1 MYSKEQLNTCSK
13 EFLIDLVLNLAS
25 QNDELLMQ
33 TRELNHKMDA
43 LLEQVAMGRQ
53 LRFGKSSET
62 GLVDGEQM
70 NLFFNEAEALLRAG
84 LDEPDIDIVVP
95 SHTRKK
101 HKGKRNEDLSKFPV
115 RIEEHTL
122 PDEELTRTFKSGY
135 KRLPDEIYKKLDFH
149 PASFEVIEHHIAVY
163 ADKSSDLIVKAEHP
177 KEMLDK
183 SIVTPSLAAAIIN
196 AKYVNA
202 LPLYRQEQ
210 EFERNDVHISRQL
223 MAGWIV
229 KLSERHF
236 SLIYDALKSWLLE
249 SHVIHADETPVKVT
263 KDGRESMHKSY
274 MWVYRTGTMCGANPI
289 ILYEYQKTRKADFPR
304 EFLQGFQ
311 GSLVCD
317 GYQVYHTLADE
328 RPDEMKIAGCWIH
341 ARRRFANVVKTL
353 GKDAVKGTL
362 ANDALLQITQI
373 QHLDNKLDELS
384 AEDRL
389 AKRNIL
395 VRPCVQSFF
404 AWVKQHQND
413 VPSNSETGK
422 GFTYCLNQE
431 KYLMEF
437 LSDGMLPMDNNV
449 AEQAIRPFCIGKNNW
464 KLIDTINGAK
474 ASAILYSLAETA
486 KSNNLKP
493 YEYFK
498 YLLTEIPKHL
508 DDYNMDFIESLLP
521 WSNELPEECR
531 KKTK

>member
-1 MYSKEQLNTCSK
+1 M
-13 EFLIDLVLNLAS
+13 
-25 QNDELLMQ
+25 
-33 TRELNHKMDA
+33 
-43 LLEQVAMGRQ
+43 
-53 LRFGKSSET
+53 
-62 GLVDGEQM
+62 
-70 NLFFNEAEALLRAG
+70 
-84 LDEPDIDIVVP
+84 
-95 SHTRKK
+95 
-101 HKGKRNEDLSKFPV
+101 
-115 RIEEHTL
+115 
-122 PDEELTRTFKSGY
+122 
-135 KRLPDEIYKKLDFH
+135 
-149 PASFEVIEHHIAVY
+149 
-163 ADKSSDLIVKAEHP
+163 
-177 KEMLDK
+177 
-183 SIVTPSLAAAIIN
+183 
-196 AKYVNA
+196 
-202 LPLYRQEQ
+202 
-210 EFERNDVHISRQL
+210 
-223 MAGWIV
+223 

-236 SLIYDALKSWLLE
+236 SLIYDALKSRLLE

-263 KDGRESMHKSY
+263 KDGRKSMHKSY

-304 EFLQGFQ
+304 EFLKGFQ

-353 GKDAVKGTL
+353 GKDAAKGTL

-449 AEQAIRPFCIGKNNW
+449 AEQAIRPFCVGKNNW

-498 YLLTEIPKHL
+498 YLLTEIPKA
-508 DDYNMDFIESLLP
+508 S
-521 WSNELPEECR
+521 
-531 KKTK
+531 